1 MIGLGNKEGEYTDH
15 DQLAVEALVPVVV
28 EALMAGS
35 IKVLS
40 RVHQVI

>member
-1 MIGLGNKEGEYTDH
+1 MSKKRYKPEQWGP
-15 DQLAVEALVPVVV
+15 LVPVVV
-28 EALMAGS
+28 EALVAGS

>member
-1 MIGLGNKEGEYTDH
+1 MIGLGIKYGGYTDH
-15 DQLAVEALVPVVV
+15 DQLAVEALVPLVD